1 MLLHNKIIIIYYYYV
16 VVVVVVVVNVL
27 LLFLLCSREYDDE
40 KNMDVVTKQAGT
52 TSVVGETILHKVQY
66 TKETT
71 ARFVWR

>member
-1 MLLHNKIIIIYYYYV
+1 MLLLLLLLLMYYYYFYYV
-16 VVVVVVVVNVL
+16 V
-27 LLFLLCSREYDDE
+27 EYDDE